1 MSLYNYFFNDYKDS
15 MEKPLILLTGS
26 TGYVGG
32 RLKNILLELGYPL
45 KLLVRASALISSK
58 NSDNEV
64 YVVGDAKDRKT
75 LVEALKGVSVAYYF
89 IHSMGSKG
97 DFVDEDRRIAAQ
109 FAEVA
114 SECGVSKIIYLGGLG
129 SHYEN
134 LSSHLQSRH
143 EVGEVLRANADGV
156 QVIEFRASIVI
167 GSGSLSFEMVRALTE
182 KLPVMI
188 TPRWVYTLS
197 QPIAIDDLLQYLVKA
212 IDLQM
217 DGNPILEI
225 GGKDKVSYCGL
236 MQEYATQRGLKRY
249 MIHVPVLS
257 PRLSSLWLGLV
268 TPLYARV
275 GKKLVESAICETTV
289 HDPLAL
295 HLFSINPMSYKEAI
309 RRAIANEGIAFPKT
323 RWNDPLSSAVQ
334 PASWTKDNLG
344 GRLIDH
350 REVLVPCAP
359 QQGFKP
365 IEEIGGN
372 EGYYFGN
379 LLWQIRGALDLL
391 FGGVGFRRGRKD
403 PRNLNEGDVVD
414 FWRVE
419 EIKPPFLLRL
429 KAEMKLPGRAWLEFY
444 VEPTDKGS
452 KISQRAIFDPAGI
465 WGIAYWYMLYPLH
478 YLVFSGMLKGIVK
491 RIKS

>member
-1 MSLYNYFFNDYKDS
+1 MYNYFFNRYKGS
-15 MEKPLILLTGS
+15 MDKPLILLTGS

-32 RLKNILLELGYPL
+32 RLKKALLELGYPL
-45 KLLVRASALISSK
+45 KLLVRSSALVSSK
-58 NSDNEV
+58 NSERET
-64 YVVGDAKDRKT
+64 YVVGDAKDKKT
-75 LVEALKGVSVAYYF
+75 LIQAMQGVSIAYYF

-97 DFVDEDRRIAAQ
+97 DFVDEDRLIAAQ
-109 FAEVA
+109 FAEA
-114 SECGVSKIIYLGGLG
+114 AAECGVSKIIYLGGLG

-134 LSSHLQSRH
+134 LSPHLQSRH

-156 QVIEFRASIVI
+156 QVMEFRASIVI

-197 QPIAIDDLLQYLVKA
+197 QPIAIDDLLQYLIQA
-212 IDLQM
+212 IDVKI

-225 GGKDKVSYCGL
+225 GGKDKVSYGGL
-236 MQEYATQRGLKRY
+236 MEEYARQRGLKRY
-249 MIHVPVLS
+249 MIHVPVLT

-295 HLFSINPMSYKEAI
+295 HLFSVKPMGYKEAI
-309 RRAIANEGIAFPKT
+309 QRAIANEGATFPET
-323 RWNDPLSSAVQ
+323 RWNDPLSSAYQ
-334 PASWTKDNLG
+334 TPSSIKENLG

-350 REVLVPCAP
+350 REIQVPYTP
-359 QQGFKP
+359 QEAFRP
-365 IEEIGGN
+365 IERIGGN
-372 EGYYFGN
+372 QGYYYGN
-379 LLWQIRGALDLL
+379 FLWHLRGTLDLL
-391 FGGVGFRRGRKD
+391 CGGVGFRRGRRD
-403 PRNLNEGDVVD
+403 QQNLKEGDVVD

-452 KISQRAIFDPAGI
+452 KISQRAVFDPAGI
-465 WGIAYWYMLYPLH
+465 FGIAYWYLLYPLH
-478 YLVFSGMLKGIVK
+478 HLVFNGMLKGIVK
-491 RIKS
+491 RIKP